1 MSTAEYLAFIPLLLY
16 GLGLS
21 TLLGEWK
28 RIFDRKEMFLPYTL
42 LTLCL
47 TEIAIYNVFIYSRL
61 LDKLEGLNYLHYLIL
76 LISPF
81 LFFLVA
87 HVFTPEPEKNTKDH
101 FIKRMPLFYSLIALL
116 TACNYL
122 YGFEESRF
130 ANISRIIFIIVLLLC
145 GFTRKIWL
153 TYVLIIMWILS
164 FLIRGSVIS
173 GG

>member
-28 RIFDRKEMFLPYTL
+28 RIFDRKEMFLPYSLMTL
-42 LTLCL
+42 VL

-61 LDKLEGLNYLHYLIL
+61 LDSLSGLSYLNYLTL

-87 HVFTPEPEKNTKDH
+87 HVFTPETGKNTKDH

-116 TACNYL
+116 TACNFIYRL
-122 YGFEESRF
+122 EESKYI
-130 ANISRIIFIIVLLLC
+130 NISRIIFIVILALC

-153 TYVLIIMWILS
+153 TYVLIIMWVLS
-164 FLIRGSVIS
+164 FLVRGSIIS
-173 GG
+173 R

>member
-28 RIFDRKEMFLPYTL
+28 RIFDRKEMFLPYSL
-42 LTLCL
+42 MTLCL

-61 LDKLEGLNYLHYLIL
+61 LDKLAGLSYLHYLIL

-87 HVFTPEPEKNTKDH
+87 HVFIPEPEKNTKDH
-101 FIKRMPLFYSLIALL
+101 FIKRMPLIYSLMALL
-116 TACNYL
+116 IACNYL
-122 YGFEESRF
+122 YGLEESRYYHSI
-130 ANISRIIFIIVLLLC
+130 AMRLHKKDLAHICSDSLVDIIILNQGLGNLSGVIKKWFLLN
-145 GFTRKIWL
+145 
-153 TYVLIIMWILS
+153 
-164 FLIRGSVIS
+164 
-173 GG
+173 

>member
-28 RIFDRKEMFLPYTL
+28 RIFDRKEMFLPYSL
-42 LTLCL
+42 MTLCL

-61 LDKLEGLNYLHYLIL
+61 LDKLEGLSYLNYLIL

-101 FIKRMPLFYSLIALL
+101 FIKRMPLIYSLIALL
-116 TACNYL
+116 IACNYL
-122 YGFEESRF
+122 YRLEESRY
-130 ANISRIIFIIVLLLC
+130 ANISRIVFIIILLLC

-153 TYVLIIMWILS
+153 TYVLIAMWILS

-173 GG
+173 AA